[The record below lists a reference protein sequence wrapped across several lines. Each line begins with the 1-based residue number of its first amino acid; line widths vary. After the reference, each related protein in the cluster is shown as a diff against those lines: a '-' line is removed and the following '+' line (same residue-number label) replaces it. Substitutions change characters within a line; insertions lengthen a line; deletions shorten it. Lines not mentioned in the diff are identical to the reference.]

1 MLDEV
6 LGVESN
12 KLLGRGVVR
21 MLNDKDDE
29 KMDEMMKMM
38 RKLGSNVLPSCN
50 GILIAKEMW

>member
-29 KMDEMMKMM
+29 KMDEMM